1 VSDAPR
7 DGAPYDPTPGVV
19 TVYAD
24 VACPFAGFALHG
36 LRAGWRR
43 SWAGGRGR
51 PRRTPGR

>member
-1 VSDAPR
+1 MSDAPR